1 MVVTQIFLHWS
12 PDPHVQTLRRC
23 WMMCEFIWHLA
34 LSWHLGSLECLPAG
48 PYQSPQRGDGR
59 TPARI
64 SCVALI
70 PDKPTRRTTTPG
82 EAPHLS
88 MGSSSQAKVLTSPHS
103 IWKTNKTSWKLWMDQ
118 TKLSRMCVLELHL
131 PCCPRSQSQKP
142 QWCLRNLTC
151 SMGCRSG
158 TIELI
163 NKHLK
168 SCLFLIIFKAISTK
182 QGLEIKS
189 VMGKVYMFPKLIS

>member
-59 TPARI
+59 TPVRI

-70 PDKPTRRTTTPG
+70 PDKPTRRTRTPG

-88 MGSSSQAKVLTSPHS
+88 MVHLKRKSSPLCTQSGR
-103 IWKTNKTSWKLWMDQ
+103 Q
-118 TKLSRMCVLELHL
+118 TKPLGCFEWTRQSCPGCVSWSSTYPAVPVPSHRNLNGVF
-131 PCCPRSQSQKP
+131 
-142 QWCLRNLTC
+142 RNLTC
-151 SMGCRSG
+151 SMGCRLG

>member
-1 MVVTQIFLHWS
+1 MCSPHSRQANEEDEDPRGSSSPLHG
-12 PDPHVQTLRRC
+12 Q
-23 WMMCEFIWHLA
+23 FI
-34 LSWHLGSLECLPAG
+34 SSE
-48 PYQSPQRGDGR
+48 S
-59 TPARI
+59 
-64 SCVALI
+64 
-70 PDKPTRRTTTPG
+70 
-82 EAPHLS
+82 PHLS
-88 MGSSSQAKVLTSPHS
+88 TLNLEDKQNLLEALNGPDKSCPGCV
-103 IWKTNKTSWKLWMDQ
+103 SWSA
-118 TKLSRMCVLELHL
+118 TY

-151 SMGCRSG
+151 SMGCRLG

>member
-48 PYQSPQRGDGR
+48 PYQSPQRRDGR

-70 PDKPTRRTTTPG
+70 PDKPTRRTRTPG

-118 TKLSRMCVLELHL
+118 TKAVQDVYPGAPLTLLSPFPVTE
-131 PCCPRSQSQKP
+131 
-142 QWCLRNLTC
+142 T
-151 SMGCRSG
+151 SMVSLG
-158 TIELI
+158 TW
-163 NKHLK
+163 H
-168 SCLFLIIFKAISTK
+168 A
-182 QGLEIKS
+182 
-189 VMGKVYMFPKLIS
+189 PWDAD

>member
-1 MVVTQIFLHWS
+1 MVGLQPEF
-12 PDPHVQTLRRC
+12 HVQPSFQTSQQGGR
-23 WMMCEFIWHLA
+23 
-34 LSWHLGSLECLPAG
+34 G
-48 PYQSPQRGDGR
+48 PQGK
-59 TPARI
+59 
-64 SCVALI
+64 L
-70 PDKPTRRTTTPG
+70 
-82 EAPHLS
+82 
-88 MGSSSQAKVLTSPHS
+88 LTSPWAVHLKRKS
-103 IWKTNKTSWKLWMDQ
+103 SPLHTQSGRQTKLHGSFEWTRQ
-118 TKLSRMCVLELHL
+118 KLSRMCVLELHL

-142 QWCLRNLTC
+142 QRCLRNLTC